1 MYALRSLDRDLF
13 VRQVFGHR
21 ESQHLFLHALLRAIF
36 NSQRWRTLSRACS
49 VLALVSS
56 YDDCTL
62 LCFRACGLVGAHS
75 VFVSVWVVYVVRSPD
90 TVGVGTTQ

>member
-62 LCFRACGLVGAHS
+62 HCFRACGLLGTHPCLCVCMC
-75 VFVSVWVVYVVRSPD
+75 VSMCA
-90 TVGVGTTQ
+90 